1 MRKLQYNSGW
11 LAVAFCCSVVPF
23 GCTDSLKSQRGGR
36 EVILQGVALDGYPL
50 SESRVAEISDHLG
63 AMPNLVLFF
72 LQWPDL
78 QFNQQLHPPLE
89 TLNAI
94 WDNGAI
100 PILTWEPMFY
110 RDGKEHTI
118 PAEDI
123 LSGKYDAYLT
133 QFAEFLKQH
142 PRPLLI
148 RFAHE
153 MNFNRYHW
161 GISAQ
166 EQFDQRSPQI
176 YRDIYRYVVNH
187 MRGRGV
193 NSVSWVFCPNAES
206 VPWPEPKRN
215 TSWNS
220 LAAYYPGD
228 EFVDVL
234 GVDGYDWGE
243 TLHDQST
250 GWRSAHRTFD
260 QIVAEPVRALRALN
274 SSKPLVVFE
283 TATVRQGEAKRGW
296 YEAAVESAQKLDL
309 TGIVWFHV
317 TKEHDWRLPGGIYT
331 EKPRGFLPNKE
342 IAAQAPKAPDPLMKL
357 FAAIRKK

>member
-1 MRKLQYNSGW
+1 MRKLQYTSGW
-11 LAVAFCCSVVPF
+11 LALAVCCSVGSL
-23 GCTDSLKSQRGGR
+23 GCSERFNAQEKGR
-36 EVILQGVALDGYPL
+36 EAILQGVALDGYPL
-50 SESRVAEISDHLG
+50 SEARVAEVSNRLG
-63 AMPNLVLFF
+63 ATPNLFLFF

-78 QFNQQLHPPLE
+78 QSPQQFDPPLE

-94 WDNGAI
+94 WDKGAL

-110 RDGKEHTI
+110 REGKEYTI
-118 PAEDI
+118 AAEEI

-161 GISAQ
+161 GIPTQ

-176 YRDIYRYVVNH
+176 YRDIYRYVVNF
-187 MRGRGV
+187 MRRHEV
-193 NSVSWVFCPNAES
+193 TSVSWVFCPNAES
-206 VPWPEPKRN
+206 VPWPEPARN

-234 GVDGYDWGE
+234 GIDGYDWGD
-243 TLHDQST
+243 TLHDQTT
-250 GWRSAHRTFD
+250 GWRSAHRTFE

-274 SSKPLVVFE
+274 TSKPLIVFE
-283 TATVRQGEAKRGW
+283 TATVRQGDARRHW
-296 YEAAVESAQKLDL
+296 YEAAVESAREMDL

-317 TKEHDWRLPGGIYT
+317 TKEHDWRLPDGIYT
-331 EKPRGFLPNKE
+331 GTSRTFRRNKD
-342 IAAQAPKAPDPLMKL
+342 IVLQASKTSDPLIKL
-357 FAAIRKK
+357 FEGFRGK